1 MHTKTPTPYLL
12 SSIFIIVY
20 IALGFLFEQG
30 TIAYL
35 LLGIPLTLLFQ
46 GVVVKQ
52 PLHKLWMR
60 DKDSF
65 HLNTFGW
72 VITACFLVFPVYQLI
87 QSVSHNT
94 LTLVNLGFYTA
105 IMLGAFG
112 AGYCYSNFTK
122 KTVSYFLLCFVIT
135 AALRMSLYFF
145 PFLFGKDEFHPD
157 YIRAIKSLLT
167 YIPVVFV
174 VEEVV
179 FRGML
184 DSYVHTSKEGN
195 GLVSA
200 FFVSVL
206 WGLWHLPLAYN
217 GEKAIWLVALGSI
230 LIALWGI
237 VLSIFMR
244 RSGNLAVPGF
254 SHALAD
260 AIRDG
265 LK

>member
-1 MHTKTPTPYLL
+1 MQTQTLIPYLL
-12 SSIFIIVY
+12 SSVFLLAYV
-20 IALGFLFEQG
+20 ALGFFFQLE

-35 LLGIPLTLLFQ
+35 LLGIPLTIAFQ
-46 GVVVKQ
+46 ILVVKQ
-52 PLHKLWMR
+52 PLRKLWLR
-60 DKDSF
+60 DKDRF
-65 HLNTFGW
+65 HLTTFGW
-72 VITACFLVFPVYQLI
+72 VITVFFLVFPVYQLI
-87 QSVSHNT
+87 QSASHNT
-94 LTLVNLGFYTA
+94 LTLINLGFYTA
-105 IMLGAFG
+105 VMLGAFG

-122 KTVSYFLLCFVIT
+122 KTVRYFLLCFGIT
-135 AALRMSLYFF
+135 AVLRMSLYFF

-167 YIPVVFV
+167 YIPVAFV

-184 DSYVHTSKEGN
+184 DSYLHSSKKGS
-195 GLVSA
+195 GLGSA

-206 WGLWHLPLAYN
+206 WGLWHLPLAVN
-217 GEKAIWLVALGSI
+217 GNKAVWLVALSSI
-230 LIALWGI
+230 LIAMWGM
-237 VLSIFMR
+237 VLSIFWR

>member
-1 MHTKTPTPYLL
+1 MQIQTLIPYLL
-12 SSIFIIVY
+12 SSLFLLIYV
-20 IALGFLFEQG
+20 ALGFLLQLE

-35 LLGIPLTLLFQ
+35 LLGVPLTLLFQ
-46 GVVVKQ
+46 VLVVKQ
-52 PLHKLWMR
+52 PLRKLWLHEN
-60 DKDSF
+60 DEF
-65 HLNTFGW
+65 HLNALGW
-72 VITACFLVFPVYQLI
+72 LITACFLVFPVYQLI

-94 LTLVNLGFYTA
+94 LTVVNLGFYTA
-105 IMLGAFG
+105 VMLGAFG

-122 KTVSYFLLCFVIT
+122 KTARDFLLCFGIT

-145 PFLFGKDEFHPD
+145 PILFGKDEFHPA
-157 YIRAIKSLLT
+157 YMRAIKSLLT
-167 YIPVVFV
+167 YIPFAFV

-184 DSYVHTSKEGN
+184 DSYLHSSKK
-195 GLVSA
+195 GLGLGSA

-217 GEKAIWLVALGSI
+217 GEKAIWLVAAGSI

-237 VLSIFMR
+237 VLSIFWR

-260 AIRDG
+260 TIRDG